1 MAECVLFLTH
11 YSDFMRHLFVHQ
23 NFPGQYKNLA
33 PALVARGDQVVAL
46 GITPRS
52 NLPGVQTLAYKLE
65 RGNSKDIHPWV
76 SDVETKVIRGEACFK
91 AALALK
97 AKGFEPD
104 VIHVHPGWGEGLF
117 LREAFPKAKILAF
130 FEYYYQ
136 TNGADV
142 GFDAEFPRD
151 DPSYAGCRVVMKN
164 AAHILSLNDA
174 DWTMSPT
181 HWQASSAPAWVRDKM
196 SVVFDGVDT
205 HELRP
210 ESSAWLKIN
219 DRIRLTAGD
228 EVVTFINR
236 NLEPYRGYHIFMRA
250 LPAILKA
257 RPNAR
262 ILIVGGN
269 EVSYGAAPK
278 QGGSWRQIFL
288 DEVKEQLDLSRV
300 HFTGRVPY
308 STLNQILRVSTAHVY
323 LTYPFVL
330 SWSMMEAMSLGAL
343 VIGSDT
349 QPVREVI
356 EDGVNGLLVDFFSPG
371 ALADKVIEAFAN
383 RERFGPLRK
392 NARQTIVDRYDLNSV
407 CLPAQM
413 EVVDS
418 VASGVLSAKR
428 Y

>member
-1 MAECVLFLTH
+1 M
-11 YSDFMRHLFVHQ
+11 
-23 NFPGQYKNLA
+23 
-33 PALVARGDQVVAL
+33 AL

-65 RGNSKDIHPWV
+65 RGNSKEIHPWV
-76 SDVETKVIRGEACFK
+76 SDVETKVIRGEACYK

-97 AKGFEPD
+97 AKGFDPD
-104 VIHVHPGWGEGLF
+104 VIHVHPGWGESLF

-136 TNGADV
+136 TDGADV

-151 DPSYAGCRVVMKN
+151 DPATGACRVVMKN
-164 AAHILSLNDA
+164 AAHVLSLNAA
-174 DWTMSPT
+174 DWAVCPT

-196 SVVFDGVDT
+196 SVIFDGVDT
-205 HELRP
+205 ATLRP
-210 ESSAWLKIN
+210 DSSAWLKIN
-219 DRIRLTAGD
+219 DRVRLSADD
-228 EVVTFINR
+228 EVLTFINR
-236 NLEPYRGYHIFMRA
+236 NLEPYRGYHMFMRA

-257 RPNAR
+257 RPKAR
-262 ILIVGGN
+262 VLIVGGN

-288 DEVKEQLDLSRV
+288 DEVKDQIDMSRV
-300 HFTGRVPY
+300 HFTGRVPFG
-308 STLNQILRVSTAHVY
+308 TLNQILRVSTAHVY

-356 EDGVNGLLVDFFSPG
+356 EDGVNGLLVDFFSPD
-371 ALADKVIEAFAN
+371 ALADKVIEALAN
-383 RERFGPLRK
+383 REAFSVLRK
-392 NARQTIVDRYDLNSV
+392 RARETIVERYDLNSV

-413 EVVDS
+413 TLVDAL
-418 VASGVLSAKR
+418 ASGVIAGR
-428 Y
+428 R

>member
-1 MAECVLFLTH
+1 
-11 YSDFMRHLFVHQ
+11 MRHLFVHQ

-33 PALVARGDQVVAL
+33 PALSARGDQVVAL

-52 NLPGVQTLAYKLE
+52 SLPGVQTLAYKLE

-130 FEYYYQ
+130 FEYYYHPD
-136 TNGADV
+136 GADV

-151 DPSYAGCRVVMKN
+151 NPAAGACKVVMKN
-164 AAHILSLNDA
+164 AAHNLSLDAA
-174 DWTMSPT
+174 DWTVCPT
-181 HWQASSAPAWVRDKM
+181 HWQASSAPSWVRDKM
-196 SVVFDGVDT
+196 SVIFDGVDT
-205 HELRP
+205 AELRP
-210 ESSAWLKIN
+210 DPSAWLKIN
-219 DRIRLTAGD
+219 DSLRLTADD

-257 RPNAR
+257 RPKAR

-288 DEVKEQLDLSRV
+288 DEVKGQLDMSRV

-308 STLNQILRVSTAHVY
+308 NVLNQILRISTAHVY

-356 EDGVNGLLVDFFSPG
+356 KNEANGLLVDFFSPNE
-371 ALADKVIEAFAN
+371 LAEKVIEALAN
-383 RERFGPLRK
+383 RARFAPLRK
-392 NARQTIVDRYDLNSV
+392 AARDTIIQRYDLNST
-407 CLPAQM
+407 CLPAQISL
-413 EVVDS
+413 VDAL
-418 VASGVLSAKR
+418 ASGVLGSQGHPSSPNF

>member
-1 MAECVLFLTH
+1 
-11 YSDFMRHLFVHQ
+11 MRHLFVHQ

-33 PALVARGDQVVAL
+33 PALAARGDQVVAL
-46 GITPRS
+46 GITPRAA
-52 NLPGVQTLAYKLE
+52 LPGVQTLAYKLG
-65 RGNSKDIHPWV
+65 RGTSTNIHPWV
-76 SDVETKVIRGEACFK
+76 SDVETKTIRGEACFN
-91 AALALK
+91 AAMALK

-136 TNGADV
+136 SDGADV

-151 DPSYAGCRVVMKN
+151 ESSGGGCRIVMKN
-164 AAHILSLNDA
+164 AAHILSLNAA
-174 DWTMSPT
+174 DWAICPT
-181 HWQASSAPAWVRDKM
+181 HWQASSAPGWVRERM

-205 HELRP
+205 TALHP
-210 ESSAWLKIN
+210 DSTAWLKIN
-219 DRIRLTAGD
+219 ERVHLSADD
-228 EVVTFINR
+228 EVLTFINR

-250 LPAILKA
+250 LPAILRARPKA
-257 RPNAR
+257 RV
-262 ILIVGGN
+262 LIVGGD
-269 EVSYGAAPK
+269 EVSYGAPPK

-288 DEVKEQLDLSRV
+288 NEVKDELDMSRV

-308 STLNQILRVSTAHVY
+308 ATLNQILRVSTAHVY

-356 EDGVNGLLVDFFSPG
+356 EDGVNGLLVDFFSPD
-371 ALADKVIEAFAN
+371 ALADRVIEALAH
-383 RERFGPLRK
+383 REAFTALRRR
-392 NARQTIVDRYDLNSV
+392 ARETVVKRYDLNSV

-413 EVVDS
+413 TLVDAL
-418 VASGVLSAKR
+418 ASGVIG
-428 Y
+428 